1 MAGRPRT
8 FDPDAAL
15 EKIIEAFWDQ
25 GYAGASIDSL
35 QARVGIQRG
44 SFYAAFGDKENVW
57 RMALQRYV
65 GTVTCT
71 GLATLHGPGPAAAR
85 LAAFIRFVGRF
96 LAANRG
102 RGCLLLT
109 AASQPLPVSR
119 ATRAHLAHLK
129 RQTFAAIADKAPGE
143 TAGYVIAVLLGL
155 NAMARAGM
163 AQAAITAAAEL
174 AAESCFALLTTPG
187 EGPKQLS

>member
-15 EKIIEAFWDQ
+15 EKIVEAFWDQ
-25 GYAGASIDSL
+25 GYVGASIDSL

-65 GTVTCT
+65 GTVTCA
-71 GLATLHGPGPAAAR
+71 GLATLHGPGPAGAR
-85 LAAFIRFVGRF
+85 LAGFIRFVGRF

-119 ATRAHLAHLK
+119 ATRAHLARLE
-129 RQTFAAIADKAPGE
+129 RQTFAAIAGEAPGE
-143 TAGYVIAVLLGL
+143 TAAYVVAVLLGL

-163 AQAAITAAAEL
+163 AETAITAAADV
-174 AAESCFALLTTPG
+174 AADSCSALLATPG
-187 EGPKQLS
+187 EQPRPH